1 MAPLGGR
8 SHASLP
14 ALRLAAGQPGWP
26 AAESRRRPAAA
37 RQPTTP
43 SLPHLALRPWRQYV
57 WHYPAPPVMTNEP
70 SLPAQLEAYQVRACS
85 LGLGGPLQG
94 CDALLPAPGL
104 AAQPAG

>member
-1 MAPLGGR
+1 M
-8 SHASLP
+8 
-14 ALRLAAGQPGWP
+14 
-26 AAESRRRPAAA
+26 
-37 RQPTTP
+37 
-43 SLPHLALRPWRQYV
+43 